1 MSIDV
6 GRAPNVEHSA
16 HGRYQDNRNPNTL
29 LQNGQARA
37 AEVTNFIEGL
47 TKVATPLIKD
57 QLTKQANQ
65 QVGELLQTQD
75 PVALM
80 RSSATPEQR
89 ALLRQLSPQARDII
103 ENQAAQGAV
112 TLYAE
117 THQAERAKRLA
128 VLQSTTAS
136 PEDKAKARAE
146 AKAAALE
153 ASGVSQMPPQALA
166 QYGDT
171 LARVDAELDGREYK
185 AVTEQADKEYK
196 TKWKTGIRSRLME
209 LTKWRLDVAS
219 KGDEKQQ
226 LQNMSNFRDSFENT
240 VVKDSAAGTPSEQA
254 QLWGEAL
261 TEEVLRLKAV
271 GQYEDA
277 MNLLGTME
285 SLGQLGPKAPSGI
298 AFFDQKLTD
307 GRTLSYVVS
316 SLRDAMEDEYK
327 KFQNEQALERNVDI
341 LQRAAKGDP
350 EARVGFQ
357 NALAGMS
364 AQQTLTFLSA
374 FGQAENFGQSPS
386 PQQEQ
391 KEADLRFQ
399 IAQGVSNPEETWKQ
413 VKASGLTPGQ
423 IKGLAGQIVKGS
435 NESTALVANARN
447 YLGDEAEA
455 ARDLIARSAGITD
468 KEDVTRIGRDLFT
481 AASRATEQRIERLQ
495 ASGQNVSQDQAKDLF
510 RNELEAIRNTRLKEA
525 GKLKE
530 AYSNTPDRRVA
541 TELQQF
547 QQSVQQS
554 GGKVTVQS
562 FPVSVRQAFQ
572 KNFPNVPMTQPA
584 LEKYFMS
591 RMQQIKDGENKPVY
605 GNPQKTLQE
614 IIKQGRGVNT
624 SDPRARYADSLG
636 GALGSSPMGA
646 LLRKTQELLKG
657 TENAIEGLRGG
668 GQDKPSPAGP
678 QSAKPKPVNPGTAL
692 VSSGLQLVANVLTPP
707 AAAATLQD
715 NPTVINDQA
724 LATFGKVWK
733 RQQRVDIQT
742 EPLPQV
748 TATAQVGMAPLR
760 ITSDRHPMF
769 VAIGISEGT
778 RTPNGG
784 YTKAY
789 YGHKDPGNGVWNV
802 GTVSGQQGGSPG
814 SSDRRWMG
822 ILTSQS
828 VSVAPILQRVG
839 LQPGTQGWNRVLFNV
854 LDLSVQAPA
863 AARDFIA
870 KLPQVVRQG
879 ASIEAIAKARADS
892 FINPRTG
899 RLDAGGFGNSY
910 SRLFSDQRSRAGVWD
925 YRRRI

>member
-1 MSIDV
+1 L
-6 GRAPNVEHSA
+6 
-16 HGRYQDNRNPNTL
+16 DNRSASQV

-65 QVGELLQTQD
+65 QVGELLATQD

-80 RSSATPEQR
+80 RSSASPEQR

-112 TLYAE
+112 TMYAQTYE
-117 THQAERAKRLA
+117 AERARRLST
-128 VLQSTTAS
+128 LQSTTAS
-136 PEDKAKARAE
+136 PEEKAKAAAD

-153 ASGVSQMPPQALA
+153 ASGITQMPAGALA

-171 LARVDAELDGREYK
+171 LAKVDAELQGRDYK
-185 AVTEQADKEYK
+185 ATAEQADKEAK
-196 TKWKTGIRSRLME
+196 TKWKTGIRGSLLQ
-209 LTKWRLDVAS
+209 LTKWRLDVAGG
-219 KGDEKQQ
+219 GDEKQIRES
-226 LQNMSNFRDSFENT
+226 MGNFRDAFENDI
-240 VVKDSAAGTPSEQA
+240 VKNSAAGTPQEQA
-254 QLWGEAL
+254 QLWGEAFL
-261 TEEVLRLKAV
+261 EEVQRLKAA

-277 MNLLGTME
+277 MNLIGTME
-285 SLGQLGPKAPSGI
+285 SLVELGPKAPSGI
-298 AFFDQKLTD
+298 AFFDQKLSD
-307 GRTLSYVVS
+307 GRTLSYVIS
-316 SLRDAMEDEYK
+316 STSDALEDDYK
-327 KFQNEQALERNVDI
+327 KFQNEQALEQNVDI
-341 LQRAAKGDP
+341 IQRAAMGDP

-357 NALAGMS
+357 NALQGMT
-364 AQQTLTFLSA
+364 AQQTLTLMSA

-386 PQQEQ
+386 PRQEQ
-391 KEADLRFQ
+391 IEADLRFR
-399 IAQGVSNPEETWKQ
+399 IAQGVADPEKMWAEA
-413 VKASGLTPGQ
+413 KASGLTPGQ
-423 IKGLAGQIVKGS
+423 LKGLAGQIVKGS
-435 NESTALVANARN
+435 NESTALVANARQ
-447 YLGDEAEA
+447 YLGQEVQA
-455 ARDLIARSAGITD
+455 ATELIARSAGIAD
-468 KEDVTRIGRDLFT
+468 EEGVSRIGRDLFT

-495 ASGQNVSQDQAKDLF
+495 ASGQNVTTDQAKDLF

-525 GKLKE
+525 GDLKST
-530 AYSNTPDRRVA
+530 YNNTPDRRVA

-547 QQSVQQS
+547 QQNLQRS
-554 GGKVTVQS
+554 GGNVTVQS
-562 FPVSVRQAFQ
+562 FPSSVVQGYKAA
-572 KNFPNVPMTQPA
+572 FPNAPVTQSA

-591 RMQQIKDGENKPVY
+591 RMQQIKDGEGKPVY
-605 GNPQKTLQE
+605 RNPQKTLQE
-614 IIKQGRGVNT
+614 IIKRGRGVDT
-624 SDPRARYADSLG
+624 SNGASRYADSIG

-646 LLRKTQELLKG
+646 LLQKTQELIKG
-657 TENAIEGLRGG
+657 TQSAIEGLRGG
-668 GQDKPSPAGP
+668 DQEKPSPTGQ
-678 QSAKPKPVNPGTAL
+678 QSAKPKPKPQQTNPGMAL
-692 VSSGLQLVANVLTPP
+692 VNSGLQLVANVITPP

-733 RQQRVDIQT
+733 KQQRVDIRT

-748 TATAQVGMAPLR
+748 SATAQVGMAPLR

-778 RTPNGG
+778 RTANGG

-789 YGHKDPGNGVWNV
+789 YGHRDPGNGVWNV
-802 GTVSGQQGGSPG
+802 GTVSGQQGGSPA
-814 SSDRRWMG
+814 SSDRRWMAN
-822 ILTSQS
+822 LTSQS
-828 VSVAPILQRVG
+828 VSVAPILQRLG

-854 LDLSVQAPA
+854 LDLTVQAPA

-870 KLPQVVRQG
+870 KLPQVMRQG

-892 FINPRTG
+892 FINPATG

-910 SRLFSDQRSRAGVWD
+910 NRLFADQRSRAGVWD